1 MATRRGFGAG
11 GPGHPH
17 PACGVT
23 GAFCFGLEVSMRK
36 WSISLVILGLLI
48 FAGLLQAQQVC
59 PGLPYVANTPE
70 DELMQAVNGADKP
83 EEQVAALD
91 KYAQEHAD
99 AKFMPCVDEYYTI
112 VYLKLNNYDKVVE
125 YGEKGLASNYKDV
138 MLTLNLLKG
147 YVGSGK
153 VADSAFD
160 AINHAPELVAA
171 ESKPAKPPNVSD
183 ADWQKTLDD
192 NAAQAKDELAYV
204 VYAFLQLVPRVSDP
218 NKRIEQ
224 LDRFAKTFPDDAAK
238 NAGQINFDYFIA
250 YKMANKSDKAVEYGE
265 KTIAM
270 DPNNLVAHNLLAYD
284 FAIGRTNQDKA
295 ADYAKKA
302 IELAQQM
309 KKPEGV
315 SDAQFKAEQDNQLGM
330 AHLSLGYVTFTR
342 AVEGKSKKLAP
353 AIEELKTA
361 AELLT
366 ANPELQGQALYY
378 LAYAYESGY
387 PANHRG
393 AMDALSKAVT
403 LQSSWKAPAYE
414 LLDKVTKAVAKVNAE
429 Q

>member
-1 MATRRGFGAG
+1 
-11 GPGHPH
+11 
-17 PACGVT
+17 
-23 GAFCFGLEVSMRK
+23 MRK
-36 WSISLVILGLLI
+36 KTICLAVLGWLV

-91 KYAQEHAD
+91 KYAQEHANS
-99 AKFMPCVDEYYTI
+99 KFMPCVDEYYTMT
-112 VYLKLNNYDKVVE
+112 YLKLNNYDKVVE

-138 MLTLNLLKG
+138 MLVLNLLKG
-147 YVGSGK
+147 YVASGK

-160 AINHAPELVAA
+160 VINQAPELITA
-171 ESKPAKPPNVSD
+171 ESKPNRPPSVSD
-183 ADWQKTLDD
+183 ADWQKALEE

-238 NAGQINFDYFIA
+238 NAAQINYDYFIA
-250 YKMANKSDKAVEYGE
+250 YKMANKPDKATEYGE
-265 KTIAM
+265 KTIAT
-270 DPNNLVAHNLLAYD
+270 DPNNLLAHNLLAYD
-284 FAIGRTNQDKA
+284 YAIGRTNPEKA

-309 KKPEGV
+309 KKPEGL
-315 SDAQFKAEQDNQLGM
+315 SDAQFKQEQDNQLGM
-330 AHLSLGYVTFTR
+330 AHLSLGYLNFTR
-342 AVEGKSKKLAP
+342 AVAARSKKLGP

-361 AELLT
+361 AELLG

-378 LAYAYESGY
+378 LAYAYESGA
-387 PANHRG
+387 PVNHKGAIEALDKAAN
-393 AMDALSKAVT
+393 
-403 LQSSWKAPAYE
+403 LQSSWKPQAEE
-414 LLDKVTKAVAKVNAE
+414 LLAKVKKAASQASE
-429 Q
+429 